1 MMLKKNLDY
10 FLKKSGIS
18 ASKLAVKISVP
29 KTTVNNWTAGVAP
42 RDLNQLKK
50 LADFMQTTIDA
61 LVFTDLSVS
70 NTSRNESIN
79 NPFAFEGDFRI
90 RIERISKK

>member
-1 MMLKKNLDY
+1 MLKKNLDH
-10 FLKKSGIS
+10 FLNKSGIS
-18 ASKLAVKISVP
+18 ASKLAARISVP
-29 KTTVNNWTAGVAP
+29 KTKVNNWTAGVAP

-61 LVFTDLSVS
+61 LVFTDLEVS
-70 NTSRNESIN
+70 NTSKNDSLN

-90 RIERISKK
+90 RVERISKK